1 MGNSTESKTTGRLQ
15 DKVIVITGG
24 ASGIGYACAKRLV
37 DEGAKVILADLF
49 PEQGEAAAEA
59 IRAMLPGA
67 EAVFVKTDVTSED
80 EQEALGLATL
90 NRFGRVDGVIAA
102 AGISNANYFEER
114 GDEPRALDAGHV
126 INKATADWQ
135 KVLDVNLTGV
145 MLTNKVMA
153 RLMIESETHG
163 SIVNIASVAAKRPLL
178 GAADYCVSKAG
189 VAMLTQVMAAEL
201 SQLNV
206 RVNAIGPGFIETP
219 MTQNIRA
226 ENEGNMMVMSMTPM
240 GRYGLPIEIANT
252 ALFLLSDES
261 SYFSGQTLF
270 PAGGMFTG

>member
-1 MGNSTESKTTGRLQ
+1 MAIKDSGTGRVAG
-15 DKVIVITGG
+15 KVIVITGG
-24 ASGIGYACAKRLV
+24 ASGIGLACAKRLAA
-37 DEGAKVILADLF
+37 EGASLVLADLF
-49 PEQGEAAAEA
+49 VDQGEAAVEA
-59 IRAMLPGA
+59 IQGISSAK
-67 EAVFVKTDVTSED
+67 VQFVKTDVTSEE
-80 EQEALGLATL
+80 EQIALGQATIEE
-90 NRFGRVDGVIAA
+90 FGRVDGVVAA

-114 GDEPRALDAGHV
+114 DYESREPDAGHV
-126 INKATADWQ
+126 INKATSDWQ

-153 RLMIESETHG
+153 KLMVESGTPG
-163 SIVNIASVAAKRPLL
+163 SIVNIASVAAKRPLV

-189 VAMLTQVMAAEL
+189 VAMLTQVLAAEM

-226 ENEGNMMVMSMTPM
+226 DNEGNMMVMSMTPM
-240 GRYGLPIEIANT
+240 GRYGLPVEIANT

-270 PAGGMFTG
+270 PAGGMYTG

>member
-1 MGNSTESKTTGRLQ
+1 MAIKDSGTGRVAG
-15 DKVIVITGG
+15 KVIVITGG
-24 ASGIGYACAKRLV
+24 ASGIGLACAKRLAA
-37 DEGAKVILADLF
+37 EGASLVLADLF
-49 PEQGEAAAEA
+49 VDQGEAAVEA
-59 IRAMLPGA
+59 IQGISSAKIQ
-67 EAVFVKTDVTSED
+67 FVKTDVTSEE
-80 EQEALGLATL
+80 EQIALGQATIEG
-90 NRFGRVDGVIAA
+90 FGCVDGVVAA

-114 GDEPRALDAGHV
+114 DYESREPDAGHV
-126 INKATADWQ
+126 INKATSDWQ

-153 RLMIESETHG
+153 KLMVESGIPG
-163 SIVNIASVAAKRPLL
+163 SIVNIASVAAKRPLV

-189 VAMLTQVMAAEL
+189 VAMLTQVLAAEM

-226 ENEGNMMVMSMTPM
+226 DNEGNMMAMSMTPM
-240 GRYGLPIEIANT
+240 GRYGLPVEIANT

-270 PAGGMFTG
+270 PAGGMYTG

>member
-1 MGNSTESKTTGRLQ
+1 MAIKDSGTGRVAG
-15 DKVIVITGG
+15 KVIVITGG
-24 ASGIGYACAKRLV
+24 ASGIGLACAKRLAV
-37 DEGAKVILADLF
+37 EGASLVLADLF
-49 PEQGEAAAEA
+49 VDQGEAAVEA
-59 IRAMLPGA
+59 IQGISSAKIQ
-67 EAVFVKTDVTSED
+67 FVKTDVTSEE
-80 EQEALGLATL
+80 EQIALGQATIEG
-90 NRFGRVDGVIAA
+90 FGRVDGVVAA

-114 GDEPRALDAGHV
+114 DYESRAPDAGHV
-126 INKATADWQ
+126 INKATSDWQ

-153 RLMIESETHG
+153 KLMVESGTPG
-163 SIVNIASVAAKRPLL
+163 SIVNIASVAAKRPLV

-189 VAMLTQVMAAEL
+189 VAMLTQVLAAEM

-226 ENEGNMMVMSMTPM
+226 DNEGNMMAMSMTPM
-240 GRYGLPIEIANT
+240 GRYGLPVEIANT

-270 PAGGMFTG
+270 PAGGMYTG

>member
-1 MGNSTESKTTGRLQ
+1 MAIKDSGTGRVAG
-15 DKVIVITGG
+15 KVIVITGG
-24 ASGIGYACAKRLV
+24 ASGIGLACAKRLAA
-37 DEGAKVILADLF
+37 EGASLVLADLF
-49 PEQGEAAAEA
+49 VDQGEAAVEVIHGISSAK
-59 IRAMLPGA
+59 
-67 EAVFVKTDVTSED
+67 VQFVKTDVTSEE
-80 EQEALGLATL
+80 EQIALGQATIEG
-90 NRFGRVDGVIAA
+90 FGRVDGVVAA
-102 AGISNANYFEER
+102 AGISNANYFDER
-114 GDEPRALDAGHV
+114 DYESREADAGHV
-126 INKATADWQ
+126 INKATSDWQ

-153 RLMIESETHG
+153 KLMVESGTPG
-163 SIVNIASVAAKRPLL
+163 SIVNIASVAAKRPLV

-189 VAMLTQVMAAEL
+189 VAMLTQVLAAEM

-226 ENEGNMMVMSMTPM
+226 DNEGNMMVMSMTPM
-240 GRYGLPIEIANT
+240 GRYGLPVEIANT

-270 PAGGMFTG
+270 PAGGMYTG

>member
-1 MGNSTESKTTGRLQ
+1 M
-15 DKVIVITGG
+15 V
-24 ASGIGYACAKRLV
+24 C
-37 DEGAKVILADLF
+37 
-49 PEQGEAAAEA
+49 
-59 IRAMLPGA
+59 
-67 EAVFVKTDVTSED
+67 
-80 EQEALGLATL
+80 
-90 NRFGRVDGVIAA
+90 VDGVVAA

-114 GDEPRALDAGHV
+114 DYESREPDAGHV
-126 INKATADWQ
+126 INKATSDWQ

-153 RLMIESETHG
+153 KLMVESGTPG
-163 SIVNIASVAAKRPLL
+163 SIVNIASVAAKRPLV

-189 VAMLTQVMAAEL
+189 VAMLTQVLAAEM

-226 ENEGNMMVMSMTPM
+226 DNEGNMMAMSMTPM
-240 GRYGLPIEIANT
+240 GRYGLPVEIANT

-270 PAGGMFTG
+270 PAGGMYTG

>member
-1 MGNSTESKTTGRLQ
+1 MAIKDSGTGRVAG
-15 DKVIVITGG
+15 KVIVITGG
-24 ASGIGYACAKRLV
+24 ASGIGLACAKRLAA
-37 DEGAKVILADLF
+37 EGASLVLADLF
-49 PEQGEAAAEA
+49 VDQGEAAVEVIQGISSAK
-59 IRAMLPGA
+59 
-67 EAVFVKTDVTSED
+67 VQFVKTDVTSEE
-80 EQEALGLATL
+80 EQIALGQATIEG
-90 NRFGRVDGVIAA
+90 FGCVDGVVAA

-114 GDEPRALDAGHV
+114 DYESREPDAGHV
-126 INKATADWQ
+126 INKATSDWQ

-153 RLMIESETHG
+153 KLMVESGTPG
-163 SIVNIASVAAKRPLL
+163 SIVNIASVAAKRPLV

-189 VAMLTQVMAAEL
+189 VAMLTQVLAAEM

-226 ENEGNMMVMSMTPM
+226 DNEGNMMVMSMTPM
-240 GRYGLPIEIANT
+240 GRYGLPVEIANT

-270 PAGGMFTG
+270 PAGGMYTG

>member
-1 MGNSTESKTTGRLQ
+1 MAIKDSGTGRVAG
-15 DKVIVITGG
+15 KVIVITGG
-24 ASGIGYACAKRLV
+24 ASGIGLACAKRLAV
-37 DEGAKVILADLF
+37 EGASLVLADLF
-49 PEQGEAAAEA
+49 VDQGEAAVEA
-59 IRAMLPGA
+59 IQGISSAK
-67 EAVFVKTDVTSED
+67 VQFVKTDVTSEE
-80 EQEALGLATL
+80 EQISLGQATIEE
-90 NRFGRVDGVIAA
+90 FGRVDGVVAA

-114 GDEPRALDAGHV
+114 DYESREPDAGHV
-126 INKATADWQ
+126 INKATSDWQ

-153 RLMIESETHG
+153 KLMVESGIPG
-163 SIVNIASVAAKRPLL
+163 SIVNIASVAAKRPLV

-189 VAMLTQVMAAEL
+189 VAMLTQVLAAEM

-226 ENEGNMMVMSMTPM
+226 DNEGNMMVMSMTPM
-240 GRYGLPIEIANT
+240 GRYGLPVEIANT

-270 PAGGMFTG
+270 PAGGMYTG

>member
-1 MGNSTESKTTGRLQ
+1 MAIKDSGTGRVAG
-15 DKVIVITGG
+15 KVIVITGG
-24 ASGIGYACAKRLV
+24 ASGIGLACAKRLAV
-37 DEGAKVILADLF
+37 EGASLVLADLF
-49 PEQGEAAAEA
+49 VDQGEAAVEA
-59 IRAMLPGA
+59 IQGISSAK
-67 EAVFVKTDVTSED
+67 VQFVKTDVTSEE
-80 EQEALGLATL
+80 EQIALGQATIEE
-90 NRFGRVDGVIAA
+90 FGRVDGVVAA

-114 GDEPRALDAGHV
+114 DYESREPDAGHV
-126 INKATADWQ
+126 INKATSDWQ

-153 RLMIESETHG
+153 KLMVESGIPG
-163 SIVNIASVAAKRPLL
+163 SIVNIASVAAKRPLV

-189 VAMLTQVMAAEL
+189 VAMLTQVLAAEM

-226 ENEGNMMVMSMTPM
+226 DNEGNMMAMSMTPM
-240 GRYGLPIEIANT
+240 GRYGLPVEIANT

-270 PAGGMFTG
+270 PAGGMYTG

>member
-1 MGNSTESKTTGRLQ
+1 MAIKDSGTGRVAG
-15 DKVIVITGG
+15 KVIVITGG
-24 ASGIGYACAKRLV
+24 ASGIGLACAKRLAV
-37 DEGAKVILADLF
+37 EGASLVLADLF
-49 PEQGEAAAEA
+49 VDQGEAAVEA
-59 IRAMLPGA
+59 IQGISSAK
-67 EAVFVKTDVTSED
+67 VQFVKTDVTSEE
-80 EQEALGLATL
+80 EQIALGQATIEE
-90 NRFGRVDGVIAA
+90 FGRVDGVVAA

-114 GDEPRALDAGHV
+114 DYESREPDAGHV
-126 INKATADWQ
+126 INKATSDWQ

-153 RLMIESETHG
+153 KLMVESGTPG
-163 SIVNIASVAAKRPLL
+163 SIVNIASVAAKRPLV

-189 VAMLTQVMAAEL
+189 VAMLTQVLAAEM

-226 ENEGNMMVMSMTPM
+226 DNEGNMMAMSMTPM
-240 GRYGLPIEIANT
+240 GRYGLPVEIANT

-270 PAGGMFTG
+270 PAGGMYTG

>member
-1 MGNSTESKTTGRLQ
+1 MAIKDSGTGRVAG
-15 DKVIVITGG
+15 KVIVITGG
-24 ASGIGYACAKRLV
+24 ASGIGLACAKRLAV
-37 DEGAKVILADLF
+37 EGASLVLADLF
-49 PEQGEAAAEA
+49 VDQGEAAVEVIQGISSAK
-59 IRAMLPGA
+59 
-67 EAVFVKTDVTSED
+67 VQFVKTDVTSEE
-80 EQEALGLATL
+80 EQIALGRATIEE
-90 NRFGRVDGVIAA
+90 FGCVDGVVAA

-114 GDEPRALDAGHV
+114 DYESREPDAGHV
-126 INKATADWQ
+126 INKATSDWQ

-153 RLMIESETHG
+153 KLMVESGTPG
-163 SIVNIASVAAKRPLL
+163 SIVNIASVAAKRPLV

-189 VAMLTQVMAAEL
+189 VAMLTQVLAAEM

-226 ENEGNMMVMSMTPM
+226 DNEGNMMVMSMTPM
-240 GRYGLPIEIANT
+240 GRYGLPVEIANT

-270 PAGGMFTG
+270 PAGGMYTG

>member
-1 MGNSTESKTTGRLQ
+1 M
-15 DKVIVITGG
+15 ITGG
-24 ASGIGYACAKRLV
+24 ASGIGYACAKRLAE
-37 DEGAKVILADLF
+37 EGAKVILADLF
-49 PEQGEAAAEA
+49 QDQGEAAADA
-59 IRAMLPGA
+59 IRALPGA
-67 EAVFVKTDVTSED
+67 EAEFVKTDVTSER
-80 EQEALGLATL
+80 EQEALGLATIE
-90 NRFGRVDGVIAA
+90 RFGRVDGVIAA
-102 AGISNANYFEER
+102 AGISNANYIED
-114 GDEPRALDAGHV
+114 GNDDQSRALDAGHI

-145 MLTNKVMA
+145 MLTNKVMS

-163 SIVNIASVAAKRPLL
+163 SIVNIASVAAKRPLV

-219 MTQNIRA
+219 MTQGLRA

-261 SYFSGQTLF
+261 SYFSGQTLL

>member
-1 MGNSTESKTTGRLQ
+1 MTIKDSGTGRVAG
-15 DKVIVITGG
+15 KVIVITGG
-24 ASGIGYACAKRLV
+24 ASGIGLACAKRLAV
-37 DEGAKVILADLF
+37 EGASLVLADLF
-49 PEQGEAAAEA
+49 VDQGEAAVEA
-59 IRAMLPGA
+59 IQGISSAK
-67 EAVFVKTDVTSED
+67 VQFVKTDVTSEE
-80 EQEALGLATL
+80 EQIALGQATIEG
-90 NRFGRVDGVIAA
+90 FGCVDGVVAA

-114 GDEPRALDAGHV
+114 DYESREPDAGHV
-126 INKATADWQ
+126 INKATSDWQ

-153 RLMIESETHG
+153 KLMVESGTPG
-163 SIVNIASVAAKRPLL
+163 SIVNIASVAAKRPLV

-189 VAMLTQVMAAEL
+189 VAMLTQVLAAEM

-226 ENEGNMMVMSMTPM
+226 DNEGNMMAMSMTPM
-240 GRYGLPIEIANT
+240 GRYGLPVEIANT

-270 PAGGMFTG
+270 PAGGMYTG

>member
-1 MGNSTESKTTGRLQ
+1 MAIKDSGTGRVAG
-15 DKVIVITGG
+15 KVIVITGG
-24 ASGIGYACAKRLV
+24 ASGIGLACAKRLAA
-37 DEGAKVILADLF
+37 EGASLVLADLF
-49 PEQGEAAAEA
+49 VDQGEAAVEA
-59 IRAMLPGA
+59 IQGISSAK
-67 EAVFVKTDVTSED
+67 VQFVKTDVTSEE
-80 EQEALGLATL
+80 EQIALGQATIEG
-90 NRFGRVDGVIAA
+90 FGCVDGVVAA

-114 GDEPRALDAGHV
+114 DYESREPDAGHV
-126 INKATADWQ
+126 INKATSDWQ

-153 RLMIESETHG
+153 KLMVESGTPG
-163 SIVNIASVAAKRPLL
+163 SIVNIASVAAKRPLV

-189 VAMLTQVMAAEL
+189 VAMLTQVLAAEM

-226 ENEGNMMVMSMTPM
+226 DNEGNMMVMSMTPM
-240 GRYGLPIEIANT
+240 GRYGLPVEIANT

-270 PAGGMFTG
+270 PAGGMYTG

>member
-1 MGNSTESKTTGRLQ
+1 MAIKDSGTGRVAG
-15 DKVIVITGG
+15 KVIVITGG
-24 ASGIGYACAKRLV
+24 ASGIGLACAKRLAV
-37 DEGAKVILADLF
+37 EGASLVLADLF
-49 PEQGEAAAEA
+49 VDQGEAAVEA
-59 IRAMLPGA
+59 IQGISSAK
-67 EAVFVKTDVTSED
+67 VQFVKTDVTSEE
-80 EQEALGLATL
+80 EQIALGQATIEG
-90 NRFGRVDGVIAA
+90 FGCVDGVVAA

-114 GDEPRALDAGHV
+114 DYESREPDAGHV
-126 INKATADWQ
+126 INKATSDWQ

-153 RLMIESETHG
+153 KLMVESGIPG
-163 SIVNIASVAAKRPLL
+163 SIVNIASVAAKRPLV

-189 VAMLTQVMAAEL
+189 VAMLTQVLAAEM

-226 ENEGNMMVMSMTPM
+226 DNEGNMMAMSMTPM
-240 GRYGLPIEIANT
+240 GRYGLPVEIANT

-270 PAGGMFTG
+270 PAGGMYTG

>member
-1 MGNSTESKTTGRLQ
+1 MAIKDSGTGRVAG
-15 DKVIVITGG
+15 KVIVITGG
-24 ASGIGYACAKRLV
+24 ASGIGLACAKRLAE
-37 DEGAKVILADLF
+37 EGASLVLADLF
-49 PEQGEAAAEA
+49 VDQGEAAVEA
-59 IRAMLPGA
+59 IQGISSAK
-67 EAVFVKTDVTSED
+67 VQFVKTDVTSEE
-80 EQEALGLATL
+80 EQISLGQATIEE
-90 NRFGRVDGVIAA
+90 FGRVDGVVAA

-114 GDEPRALDAGHV
+114 DYESREPDAGHV
-126 INKATADWQ
+126 INKATSDWQ

-153 RLMIESETHG
+153 KLMVESGIPG
-163 SIVNIASVAAKRPLL
+163 SIVNIASVAAKRPLV

-189 VAMLTQVMAAEL
+189 VAMLTQVLAAEM

-226 ENEGNMMVMSMTPM
+226 DNEGNMMAMSMTPM
-240 GRYGLPIEIANT
+240 GRYGLPVEIANT

-270 PAGGMFTG
+270 PAGGMYTG

>member
-1 MGNSTESKTTGRLQ
+1 MAIKDSGTGRVAG
-15 DKVIVITGG
+15 KVIVITGG
-24 ASGIGYACAKRLV
+24 ASGIGLACAKRLAV
-37 DEGAKVILADLF
+37 EGASLVLADLF
-49 PEQGEAAAEA
+49 VDQGEAAVEA
-59 IRAMLPGA
+59 IQGISSAKIQ
-67 EAVFVKTDVTSED
+67 FVKTDVTSEE
-80 EQEALGLATL
+80 EQISLGQATIEE
-90 NRFGRVDGVIAA
+90 FGRVDGVVAA

-114 GDEPRALDAGHV
+114 DYESREPDAGHV
-126 INKATADWQ
+126 INKATSDWQ

-153 RLMIESETHG
+153 KLMVESGTPG
-163 SIVNIASVAAKRPLL
+163 SIVNIASVAAKRPLV

-189 VAMLTQVMAAEL
+189 VAMLTQVLAAEM

-226 ENEGNMMVMSMTPM
+226 DNEGNMMAMSMTPM
-240 GRYGLPIEIANT
+240 GRYGLPVEIANT

-270 PAGGMFTG
+270 PAGGMYTG

>member
-1 MGNSTESKTTGRLQ
+1 MAIKDSGTGRVAG
-15 DKVIVITGG
+15 KVIVITGG
-24 ASGIGYACAKRLV
+24 ASGIGLACAKRLAA
-37 DEGAKVILADLF
+37 EGASLVLADLF
-49 PEQGEAAAEA
+49 VDQGEAAVEA
-59 IRAMLPGA
+59 IQGISSAK
-67 EAVFVKTDVTSED
+67 VQFVKTDVTSEE
-80 EQEALGLATL
+80 EQIALGQATIEG
-90 NRFGRVDGVIAA
+90 FGRVDGVVAA
-102 AGISNANYFEER
+102 AGISNANYFEDR
-114 GDEPRALDAGHV
+114 DDESREPDAGHV
-126 INKATADWQ
+126 INKATSDWQ

-153 RLMIESETHG
+153 KLMVESGTPG
-163 SIVNIASVAAKRPLL
+163 SIVNIASVAAKRPLV

-189 VAMLTQVMAAEL
+189 VAMLTQVLAAEM

-226 ENEGNMMVMSMTPM
+226 DNEGNMMVMSMTPM
-240 GRYGLPIEIANT
+240 GRYGLPVEIANT

-270 PAGGMFTG
+270 PAGGMYTG

>member
-1 MGNSTESKTTGRLQ
+1 MAIKDSGTGWVAG
-15 DKVIVITGG
+15 KVIVITGG
-24 ASGIGYACAKRLV
+24 ASGIGLACAKRLAV
-37 DEGAKVILADLF
+37 EGASLVLADLF
-49 PEQGEAAAEA
+49 VDQGEAAVEVIQGISSAK
-59 IRAMLPGA
+59 
-67 EAVFVKTDVTSED
+67 VQFVKTDVTSEE
-80 EQEALGLATL
+80 EQIALGQATIEG
-90 NRFGRVDGVIAA
+90 FGRVDGVVAA
-102 AGISNANYFEER
+102 AGISNANYFEDRDYESR
-114 GDEPRALDAGHV
+114 EPDEGHV
-126 INKATADWQ
+126 INKATSDWQ

-153 RLMIESETHG
+153 KLMVESGTPG
-163 SIVNIASVAAKRPLL
+163 SIVNIASVAAKRPLV

-189 VAMLTQVMAAEL
+189 VAMLTQVLAAEM

-226 ENEGNMMVMSMTPM
+226 DNEGNMMVMSMTPM
-240 GRYGLPIEIANT
+240 GRYGLPVEIANT

-270 PAGGMFTG
+270 PAGGMYTG

>member
-1 MGNSTESKTTGRLQ
+1 MAIKDSGTGRVAG
-15 DKVIVITGG
+15 KVIVITGG
-24 ASGIGYACAKRLV
+24 ASGIGLACAKRLAV
-37 DEGAKVILADLF
+37 EGASLVLADLF
-49 PEQGEAAAEA
+49 VDQGEAAVEA
-59 IRAMLPGA
+59 IQGISSAK
-67 EAVFVKTDVTSED
+67 VQFVKTDVTSEE
-80 EQEALGLATL
+80 EQIALGQATIEG
-90 NRFGRVDGVIAA
+90 FGCVDGVVAA

-114 GDEPRALDAGHV
+114 DYGSRAPDAGHV
-126 INKATADWQ
+126 INKATSDWQ

-153 RLMIESETHG
+153 KLMVESGTPG
-163 SIVNIASVAAKRPLL
+163 SIVNIASVAAKRPLV

-189 VAMLTQVMAAEL
+189 VAMLTQVLAAEM

-226 ENEGNMMVMSMTPM
+226 DNEGNMMAMSMTPM
-240 GRYGLPIEIANT
+240 GRYGLPVEIANT

-270 PAGGMFTG
+270 PAGGMYTG

>member
-1 MGNSTESKTTGRLQ
+1 
-15 DKVIVITGG
+15 
-24 ASGIGYACAKRLV
+24 
-37 DEGAKVILADLF
+37 
-49 PEQGEAAAEA
+49 
-59 IRAMLPGA
+59 
-67 EAVFVKTDVTSED
+67 
-80 EQEALGLATL
+80 
-90 NRFGRVDGVIAA
+90 
-102 AGISNANYFEER
+102 
-114 GDEPRALDAGHV
+114 
-126 INKATADWQ
+126 
-135 KVLDVNLTGV
+135 
-145 MLTNKVMA
+145 
-153 RLMIESETHG
+153 THG

>member
-1 MGNSTESKTTGRLQ
+1 MAIKDSGTGRVAG
-15 DKVIVITGG
+15 KVIVITGG
-24 ASGIGYACAKRLV
+24 ASGIGLACAKRLAA
-37 DEGAKVILADLF
+37 EGASLVLADLF
-49 PEQGEAAAEA
+49 VDQGEAAVEVIQGISSAK
-59 IRAMLPGA
+59 
-67 EAVFVKTDVTSED
+67 VQFVKTDVTSEE
-80 EQEALGLATL
+80 EQIALGQATIEG
-90 NRFGRVDGVIAA
+90 FGCVDGVVAA

-114 GDEPRALDAGHV
+114 DYESREPDAGHV
-126 INKATADWQ
+126 INKATSDWQ
-135 KVLDVNLTGV
+135 RVLDVNLTGV

-153 RLMIESETHG
+153 KLMVESGTPG
-163 SIVNIASVAAKRPLL
+163 SIVNIASVAAKRPLV

-189 VAMLTQVMAAEL
+189 VAMLTQVLAAEM

-226 ENEGNMMVMSMTPM
+226 DNEGNMMAMSMTPM
-240 GRYGLPIEIANT
+240 GRYGLPVEIANT

-270 PAGGMFTG
+270 PAGGMYTG

>member
-1 MGNSTESKTTGRLQ
+1 MTIKDSGTGRVAG
-15 DKVIVITGG
+15 KVIVITGG
-24 ASGIGYACAKRLV
+24 ASGIGLACAKRLAV
-37 DEGAKVILADLF
+37 EGASLVLADLF
-49 PEQGEAAAEA
+49 VDQGEAAVEA
-59 IRAMLPGA
+59 IQGISSAK
-67 EAVFVKTDVTSED
+67 VQFVKTDVTSEE
-80 EQEALGLATL
+80 EQIALGQATIEG
-90 NRFGRVDGVIAA
+90 FGRVDGVVAA

-114 GDEPRALDAGHV
+114 DYESREPDAGHV
-126 INKATADWQ
+126 INKATSDWQ

-153 RLMIESETHG
+153 KLMVESGTPG
-163 SIVNIASVAAKRPLL
+163 SIVNIASVAAKRPLV

-189 VAMLTQVMAAEL
+189 VAMLTQVLAAEM

-226 ENEGNMMVMSMTPM
+226 DNEGNMMAMSMTPM
-240 GRYGLPIEIANT
+240 GRYGLPVEIANT

-270 PAGGMFTG
+270 PAGGMYTG

>member
-1 MGNSTESKTTGRLQ
+1 MVATNKGRVEG
-15 DKVIVITGG
+15 KVIVITGG
-24 ASGIGYACAKRLV
+24 ASGIGFACAKRLA
-37 DEGAKVILADLF
+37 DEGASIVLGDLF
-49 PEQGEAAAEA
+49 AEQGEAAAET
-59 IRAMLPGA
+59 IRRDHGA
-67 EAVFVKTDVTSED
+67 EAIFVKTDVTLEV
-80 EQEALGLATL
+80 EQEALGRAVMES
-90 NRFGRVDGVIAA
+90 FGQVDGVVAA
-102 AGISNANYFEER
+102 AGISNANYFEEASQNE
-114 GDEPRALDAGHV
+114 DSMDAGHV

-153 RLMIESETHG
+153 KLMIEAQSQG
-163 SIVNIASVAAKRPLL
+163 SIVNIASVAAKRPLI

-189 VAMLTQVMAAEL
+189 VSMLTQVMAAEL
-201 SQLNV
+201 SHLNI

-219 MTQNIRA
+219 MTRNIRA
-226 ENEGNMMVMSMTPM
+226 DNEGNMMVMSMTPM

>member
-1 MGNSTESKTTGRLQ
+1 MAIKDSGTGRVAG
-15 DKVIVITGG
+15 KVIVITGG
-24 ASGIGYACAKRLV
+24 ASGIGLACAKRLAV
-37 DEGAKVILADLF
+37 EGASLVLADLF
-49 PEQGEAAAEA
+49 VDQGEAAVEA
-59 IRAMLPGA
+59 IQGISSAK
-67 EAVFVKTDVTSED
+67 VQFVKTDVTSEE
-80 EQEALGLATL
+80 EQIALGQATIEG
-90 NRFGRVDGVIAA
+90 FGCVDGVVAA

-114 GDEPRALDAGHV
+114 DYESREPDAGHV
-126 INKATADWQ
+126 INKATSDWQ

-153 RLMIESETHG
+153 KLMVESGTPG
-163 SIVNIASVAAKRPLL
+163 SIVNIASVAAKRPLV

-189 VAMLTQVMAAEL
+189 VAMLTQVLAAEM

-226 ENEGNMMVMSMTPM
+226 DNEGNMMAMSMTPM
-240 GRYGLPIEIANT
+240 GRYGLPVEIANT

-270 PAGGMFTG
+270 PAGGMYTG

>member
-1 MGNSTESKTTGRLQ
+1 MAIKDSGIGRVAG
-15 DKVIVITGG
+15 KVIVITGG
-24 ASGIGYACAKRLV
+24 ASGIGLACAKRLAV
-37 DEGAKVILADLF
+37 EGASLVLADLF
-49 PEQGEAAAEA
+49 VDQGEAAVEA
-59 IRAMLPGA
+59 IQGISSAK
-67 EAVFVKTDVTSED
+67 VQFVKTDVTSEE
-80 EQEALGLATL
+80 EQIALGQATIEG
-90 NRFGRVDGVIAA
+90 FGRVDGVVAA
-102 AGISNANYFEER
+102 AGISNANYFEDRDYESR
-114 GDEPRALDAGHV
+114 EPDEGHV
-126 INKATADWQ
+126 INKATSDWQ

-153 RLMIESETHG
+153 KLMVESGIPG
-163 SIVNIASVAAKRPLL
+163 SIVNIASVAAKRPLV

-189 VAMLTQVMAAEL
+189 VAMLTQVLAAEM

-226 ENEGNMMVMSMTPM
+226 DNEGNMMAMSMTPM
-240 GRYGLPIEIANT
+240 GRYGLPVEIANT

-270 PAGGMFTG
+270 PAGGMYTG

>member
-1 MGNSTESKTTGRLQ
+1 MAIKDSGTGRVAG
-15 DKVIVITGG
+15 KVIVITGG
-24 ASGIGYACAKRLV
+24 ASGIGLACAKRLAV
-37 DEGAKVILADLF
+37 EGASLVLADLF
-49 PEQGEAAAEA
+49 VDQGEAAVEA
-59 IRAMLPGA
+59 IQGISSAK
-67 EAVFVKTDVTSED
+67 VQFVKTDVTSEE
-80 EQEALGLATL
+80 EQIALGQATIEG
-90 NRFGRVDGVIAA
+90 FGRVDGVVAA

-114 GDEPRALDAGHV
+114 DYESREPDAGHV
-126 INKATADWQ
+126 INKATSDWQ

-153 RLMIESETHG
+153 KLMVESGIPG
-163 SIVNIASVAAKRPLL
+163 SIVNIASVAAKRPLV

-189 VAMLTQVMAAEL
+189 VAMLTQVLAAEM

-226 ENEGNMMVMSMTPM
+226 DNEGNMMAMSMTPM
-240 GRYGLPIEIANT
+240 GRYGLPVEIANT

-270 PAGGMFTG
+270 PAGGMYTG

>member
-1 MGNSTESKTTGRLQ
+1 MAIKDSGTGRVAG
-15 DKVIVITGG
+15 KVIVITGG
-24 ASGIGYACAKRLV
+24 ASGIGLACAKRLAA
-37 DEGAKVILADLF
+37 EGASLVLADLF
-49 PEQGEAAAEA
+49 VDQGEAAVEVIQGISSAK
-59 IRAMLPGA
+59 
-67 EAVFVKTDVTSED
+67 VQFVKTDVTSEE
-80 EQEALGLATL
+80 EQISLGQATIEE
-90 NRFGRVDGVIAA
+90 FGRVDGVVAA

-114 GDEPRALDAGHV
+114 DYESREPDAGHV
-126 INKATADWQ
+126 INKATSDWQ

-153 RLMIESETHG
+153 KLMVESGTPG
-163 SIVNIASVAAKRPLL
+163 SIVNIASVAAKRPLV

-189 VAMLTQVMAAEL
+189 VAMLTQVLAAEM

-226 ENEGNMMVMSMTPM
+226 DNEGNMMVMSMTPM
-240 GRYGLPIEIANT
+240 GRYGLPVEIANT

-270 PAGGMFTG
+270 PAGGMYTG

>member
-1 MGNSTESKTTGRLQ
+1 MGNSMDSKPSGRVKN
-15 DKVIVITGG
+15 KVIVITGG
-24 ASGIGYACAKRLV
+24 ASGIGFACAERLV
-37 DEGAKVILADLF
+37 EEGAKVILADLF
-49 PEQGEAAAEA
+49 PDQGEAAAAA
-59 IRAMLPGA
+59 IRALPGA
-67 EAVFVKTDVTSED
+67 EVEFVKTDVTMEN

-90 NRFGRVDGVIAA
+90 DRFGRLDGVIAA
-102 AGISNANYFEER
+102 AGISNANYLEGK
-114 GDEPRALDAGHV
+114 GDEPRAMDAGHV
-126 INKATADWQ
+126 INKAVADWQ

-153 RLMIESETHG
+153 RLMIESESHG
-163 SIVNIASVAAKRPLL
+163 SIVNIASVAAKRPLI

-201 SQLNV
+201 SKLNI

-219 MTQNIRA
+219 MTQDFRA

-240 GRYGLPIEIANT
+240 GRYGLPVEIANT

>member
-1 MGNSTESKTTGRLQ
+1 MTIKDSGTGRVAG
-15 DKVIVITGG
+15 KVIVITGG
-24 ASGIGYACAKRLV
+24 ASGIGLACAKRLAV
-37 DEGAKVILADLF
+37 EGASLVLADLF
-49 PEQGEAAAEA
+49 VDQGEAAVEA
-59 IRAMLPGA
+59 IQGISSAK
-67 EAVFVKTDVTSED
+67 VQFVKTDVTSEE
-80 EQEALGLATL
+80 EQISLGQATIEE
-90 NRFGRVDGVIAA
+90 FGRVDGVVAA

-114 GDEPRALDAGHV
+114 DYESREPDAGHV
-126 INKATADWQ
+126 INKATSDWQ

-153 RLMIESETHG
+153 KLMVESGTPG
-163 SIVNIASVAAKRPLL
+163 SIVNIASVAAKRPLV

-189 VAMLTQVMAAEL
+189 VAMLTQVLAAEM

-226 ENEGNMMVMSMTPM
+226 DNEGNMMAMSMTPM
-240 GRYGLPIEIANT
+240 GRYGLPVEIANT

-270 PAGGMFTG
+270 PAGGMYTG

>member
-1 MGNSTESKTTGRLQ
+1 MAIKDSGTGRVAG
-15 DKVIVITGG
+15 KVIVITGG
-24 ASGIGYACAKRLV
+24 ASGIGLACAKRLAV
-37 DEGAKVILADLF
+37 EGASLVLADLF
-49 PEQGEAAAEA
+49 VDQGEAAVEA
-59 IRAMLPGA
+59 IQGISSAKIQ
-67 EAVFVKTDVTSED
+67 FVKTDVTSEE
-80 EQEALGLATL
+80 EQISLGQATIEE
-90 NRFGRVDGVIAA
+90 FGRVDGVVAA

-114 GDEPRALDAGHV
+114 DYESREPDAGHV
-126 INKATADWQ
+126 INKATSDWQ

-153 RLMIESETHG
+153 KLMVESGIPG
-163 SIVNIASVAAKRPLL
+163 SIVNIASVAAKRPLV

-189 VAMLTQVMAAEL
+189 VAMLTQVLAAEM

-226 ENEGNMMVMSMTPM
+226 DNEGNMMAMSMTPM
-240 GRYGLPIEIANT
+240 GRYGLPVEIANT

-270 PAGGMFTG
+270 PAGGMYTG

>member
-1 MGNSTESKTTGRLQ
+1 MTIKDSGTGRVAG
-15 DKVIVITGG
+15 KVIVITGG
-24 ASGIGYACAKRLV
+24 ASGIGLACAKRLAV
-37 DEGAKVILADLF
+37 EGASLVLADLF
-49 PEQGEAAAEA
+49 VDQGEAAVEA
-59 IRAMLPGA
+59 IQGISSAK
-67 EAVFVKTDVTSED
+67 VQFVKTDVTFEE
-80 EQEALGLATL
+80 EQIALGQATIEG
-90 NRFGRVDGVIAA
+90 FGCVDGVVAA

-114 GDEPRALDAGHV
+114 DYESRAPDAGHV
-126 INKATADWQ
+126 INKATSDWQ

-153 RLMIESETHG
+153 KLMVESGTPG
-163 SIVNIASVAAKRPLL
+163 SIVNIASVAAKRPLV

-189 VAMLTQVMAAEL
+189 VAMLTQVLAAEM

-226 ENEGNMMVMSMTPM
+226 DNEGNMMAMSMTPM
-240 GRYGLPIEIANT
+240 GRYGLPVEIANT

-270 PAGGMFTG
+270 PAGGMYTG

>member
-1 MGNSTESKTTGRLQ
+1 MAIKDSGTGRVAG
-15 DKVIVITGG
+15 KVIVITGG
-24 ASGIGYACAKRLV
+24 ASGIGLACAKRLAV
-37 DEGAKVILADLF
+37 EGASLVLADLF
-49 PEQGEAAAEA
+49 VDQGEAAVEVIQGISSAK
-59 IRAMLPGA
+59 
-67 EAVFVKTDVTSED
+67 VQFVKTDVTSEE
-80 EQEALGLATL
+80 EQISLGQATIEE
-90 NRFGRVDGVIAA
+90 FGRVDGVVAA

-114 GDEPRALDAGHV
+114 DYESREPDAGHV
-126 INKATADWQ
+126 INKATSDWQ

-153 RLMIESETHG
+153 KLMVESGIPG
-163 SIVNIASVAAKRPLL
+163 SIVNIASVAAKRPLV

-189 VAMLTQVMAAEL
+189 VAMLTQVLAAEM

-226 ENEGNMMVMSMTPM
+226 DNEGNMMVMSMTPM
-240 GRYGLPIEIANT
+240 GRYGLPVEIANT

-270 PAGGMFTG
+270 PAGGMYTG

>member
-1 MGNSTESKTTGRLQ
+1 MAIKDSGTGRVAG
-15 DKVIVITGG
+15 KVIVITGG
-24 ASGIGYACAKRLV
+24 ASGIGLACAKRLAA
-37 DEGAKVILADLF
+37 EGASLVLADLF
-49 PEQGEAAAEA
+49 VDQGEAAVEA
-59 IRAMLPGA
+59 IQGISSAK
-67 EAVFVKTDVTSED
+67 VQFVKTDVTSEE
-80 EQEALGLATL
+80 EQISLGQATIEE
-90 NRFGRVDGVIAA
+90 FGRVDGVVAA

-114 GDEPRALDAGHV
+114 DYESREPDAGHV
-126 INKATADWQ
+126 INKATSDWQ

-153 RLMIESETHG
+153 KLMVESGIPG
-163 SIVNIASVAAKRPLL
+163 SIVNIASVAAKRPLV

-189 VAMLTQVMAAEL
+189 VAMLTQVLAAEM

-226 ENEGNMMVMSMTPM
+226 DNEGNMMAMSMTPM
-240 GRYGLPIEIANT
+240 GRYGLPVEIANT

-270 PAGGMFTG
+270 PAGGMYTG

>member
-1 MGNSTESKTTGRLQ
+1 MAIKDSGTGRVA

-24 ASGIGYACAKRLV
+24 ASGIGLACAKRLAA
-37 DEGAKVILADLF
+37 EGASLVLADLF
-49 PEQGEAAAEA
+49 VDQGEAAVQVIHDISSEK
-59 IRAMLPGA
+59 
-67 EAVFVKTDVTSED
+67 VQFVKTDVTSEE
-80 EQEALGLATL
+80 EQIALGQATIEE
-90 NRFGRVDGVIAA
+90 FGRVDGVVAA
-102 AGISNANYFEER
+102 AGISNANYFEAR
-114 GDEPRALDAGHV
+114 DEESREPDAGHV
-126 INKATADWQ
+126 INKATSDWQ

-153 RLMIESETHG
+153 KLMVESGTPG
-163 SIVNIASVAAKRPLL
+163 SIVNIASVAAKRPLV

-189 VAMLTQVMAAEL
+189 VAMLTQVLAAEM

-226 ENEGNMMVMSMTPM
+226 DNEGNMMVMSMTPM
-240 GRYGLPIEIANT
+240 GRYGLPVEIANT

-270 PAGGMFTG
+270 PAGGMYTG

>member
-1 MGNSTESKTTGRLQ
+1 MAIKDSGTGRVAG
-15 DKVIVITGG
+15 KVIVITGG
-24 ASGIGYACAKRLV
+24 ASGIGLACAKRLAA
-37 DEGAKVILADLF
+37 EGASLVLADLF
-49 PEQGEAAAEA
+49 VDQGEAAVEA
-59 IRAMLPGA
+59 IQGISSAK
-67 EAVFVKTDVTSED
+67 VQFVKTDVTSEE
-80 EQEALGLATL
+80 EQIALGQATIEE
-90 NRFGRVDGVIAA
+90 FGCVDGVVAA

-114 GDEPRALDAGHV
+114 DYESRAPDAGHV
-126 INKATADWQ
+126 INKATSDWQ

-153 RLMIESETHG
+153 KLMVESGTPG
-163 SIVNIASVAAKRPLL
+163 SIVNIASVAAKRPLV

-189 VAMLTQVMAAEL
+189 VAMLTQVLAAEM

-226 ENEGNMMVMSMTPM
+226 DNEGNMMAMSMTPM
-240 GRYGLPIEIANT
+240 GRYGLPVEIANT

-270 PAGGMFTG
+270 PAGGMYTG